1 MSLELICPFCGHPNG
16 LGKIFCAS
24 CGQNMQQGD
33 KAPKIVGKGQR
44 SGAGRLLGSLLK
56 MLILL
61 ALAGLVAGIFWPVKT
76 PALRRAGADME
87 DDLKAFQDA
96 YRRFE
101 ADLPRVK
108 SGEQERAVL
117 VVSEAQVNAYLK
129 DTLDKNN
136 MRVKARG
143 AMTPYVTDVRADF
156 QEGAATLFL
165 AYKIGPASMTYEV
178 MIDPGTK
185 ADGFDLRTTG
195 ARIGHLPLP
204 GAASSLAVTKFQAL
218 QKGLRTVDY
227 AVRNAAAWQFRS
239 DAAKGDHAAIAFM
252 KTKPQPQ
259 RESP

>member
-44 SGAGRLLGSLLK
+44 SGAGRVIGSLFKL
-56 MLILL
+56 LILL
-61 ALAGLVAGIFWPVKT
+61 ALAGLVVGIFWPVKT
-76 PALRRAGADME
+76 PALRRAGADMA
-87 DDLKAFQDA
+87 DDLKSFQEA
-96 YRRFE
+96 YKRFE

-108 SGEQERAVL
+108 SGGQDRAVL
-117 VVSEAQVNAYLK
+117 VVSETQVNAYLK

-136 MRVKARG
+136 DRVKARG

-156 QEGAATLFL
+156 REGEATLFL
-165 AYKIGPASMTYEV
+165 AYKLGPASMTYEV
-178 MIDPGTK
+178 SVNPGTK
-185 ADGFDLRTTG
+185 EDGFDLRVTG

-204 GAASSLAVTKFQAL
+204 GAAATLAVTKFKAL

-227 AVRNAAAWQFRS
+227 VVHNAAAWQFKN
-239 DAAKGDHAAIAFM
+239 DAVKGDYAAIAFM

>member
-33 KAPKIVGKGQR
+33 KAPKIVGKGRR
-44 SGAGRLLGSLLK
+44 SGAGRVLGSLIK

-61 ALAGLVAGIFWPVKT
+61 ALAAFVVGIFWPSKT
-76 PALRRAGADME
+76 PALRRAGTDLA
-87 DDLKAFQDA
+87 DDLKAFQEA
-96 YRRFE
+96 YKRFE

-117 VVSEAQVNAYLK
+117 VVTETQINAYLK
-129 DTLDKNN
+129 DALDKNN
-136 MRVKARG
+136 DRVKARG
-143 AMTPYVTDVRADF
+143 AMTPYVTDARADF
-156 QEGAATLFL
+156 REGAATLFL
-165 AYKIGPASMTYEV
+165 AYKIGPATMTYEV
-178 MIDPGTK
+178 MIDPGK
-185 ADGFDLRTTG
+185 KENGFDLRITD

-204 GAASSLAVTKFQAL
+204 GAASTLAVTKFRAL

-227 AVRNAAAWQFRS
+227 VVHNAAAWQFKN
-239 DAAKGDHAAIAFM
+239 DPEKGDYAAIAFM
-252 KTKPQPQ
+252 KTKPQPK

>member
-44 SGAGRLLGSLLK
+44 SGAGRVIGSLFK

-61 ALAGLVAGIFWPVKT
+61 ALVAFVVGIFWPSKT
-76 PALRRAGADME
+76 PAMRRTGADMTA
-87 DDLKAFQDA
+87 DLAAFQAA
-96 YRRFE
+96 YRKFE
-101 ADLPRVK
+101 DELPQVK
-108 SGEQERAVL
+108 SGAAERAVL
-117 VVSEAQVNAYLK
+117 LVSEAQVNAYLK

-136 MRVKARG
+136 ARVKARS
-143 AMTPYVTDVRADF
+143 AMTPQVTDVRADF
-156 QEGAATLFL
+156 RDGAATLFL
-165 AYKIGPASMTYEV
+165 GYKVGPAIMTYEV

-185 ADGFDLRTTG
+185 ADGFNLRITG

-204 GAASSLAVTKFQAL
+204 GAASALAVSKFRAL

-227 AVRNAAAWQFRS
+227 VVHNAAAWQFK
-239 DAAKGDHAAIAFM
+239 DDGAAIAFM

>member
-44 SGAGRLLGSLLK
+44 SGAGRVLGSLFK

-61 ALAGLVAGIFWPVKT
+61 ALAGFVVGIFWPSKT
-76 PALRRAGADME
+76 PALRRAGTDMA
-87 DDLKAFQDA
+87 DDLKAFQEA
-96 YRRFE
+96 YKRFE
-101 ADLPRVK
+101 ADLPQVK
-108 SGEQERAVL
+108 SGAAERAVL
-117 VVSEAQVNAYLK
+117 LVTETQMNAYLK
-129 DTLDKNN
+129 DALDKNN
-136 MRVKARG
+136 DRVKARG

-156 QEGAATLFL
+156 REGSATLFL
-165 AYKIGPASMTYEV
+165 AYKVGPASMTYEV

-185 ADGFDLRTTG
+185 ADGFDLRITG

-204 GAASSLAVTKFQAL
+204 GAASTLAVSKFRAL
-218 QKGLRTVDY
+218 QKGLRTIDY
-227 AVRNAAAWQFRS
+227 VVQNAAAWQFKN
-239 DAAKGDHAAIAFM
+239 DPEKGDFAAIAFM
-252 KTKPQPQ
+252 KTKPQPK